1 MKPIYLIAALML
13 SACGSD
19 DNANQADTNGTNV
32 TETVAEP
39 EAEGA
44 GAAKATIGK
53 MSESNGF
60 VNVDVTVQPADE
72 TMTVMPAIAT
82 AMESVKAD
90 ADRNK
95 FVPTTGDE
103 RITITVKLKK
113 ADGTENDFGNLSIPL
128 LPLMTAPKGD
138 GIAILNL
145 VDRAQPGS
153 GPGFD
158 AAKQW
163 CGLDVHRQRAA
174 NFCSAVDKA
183 A

>member
-1 MKPIYLIAALML
+1 ML
-13 SACGSD
+13 SGCGSD
-19 DNANQADTNGTNV
+19 DNANRADTNGTNV
-32 TETVAEP
+32 TETVAET

-82 AMESVKAD
+82 AMEPVKAE

-163 CGLDVHRQRAA
+163 CGVAAHRQRAA

>member
-13 SACGSD
+13 SACDSSD
-19 DNANQADTNGTNV
+19 DANQTDANGTNV
-32 TETVAEP
+32 TETASETQVEST
-39 EAEGA
+39 GA
-44 GAAKATIGK
+44 VKATIGK

-103 RITITVKLKK
+103 RITISVKLKK

-174 NFCSAVDKA
+174 NFCSAVQKVA
-183 A
+183 